1 MDTLG
6 PVKSYHW
13 LLALIP
19 PVGVL
24 AYSGIVATGA
34 NRIVPPVA
42 HTPSRREIANMMAA
56 AAGDRDTAEQDHS
69 AVMALMHA
77 ARAHA
82 RIDTMRRVYS
92 DETLES
98 IGGLNARDL
107 ATACEETER
116 VALQAVRTK
125 RSQEAQESKRDGS
138 VKRLTSPVPRP
149 RRVDSRHDDFRP
161 QPRLQGHMQPREL
174 IP

>member
-1 MDTLG
+1 MDTLQA
-6 PVKSYHW
+6 PKSYHW

-24 AYSGIVATGA
+24 AYSGIVSAGA
-34 NRIVPPVA
+34 VRTVPSSAA
-42 HTPSRREIANMMAA
+42 HTPSRREVANLMAA
-56 AAGDRDTAEQDHS
+56 AASDRDAAEQDHS
-69 AVMALMHA
+69 APMALMHA

-92 DETLES
+92 DEELES
-98 IGGLNARDL
+98 IGGLSARDL

-116 VALQAVRTK
+116 VALQAARTK
-125 RSQEAQESKRDGS
+125 RAQTRVAAPPS
-138 VKRLTSPVPRP
+138 SPVPRAVSSGP
-149 RRVDSRHDDFRP
+149 HQDGFRP